1 MHERWC
7 FSFWHRHWH
16 DLWCD
21 VCWRCAR
28 QRHRACWE
36 ILFDGVDHLAPPPQA
51 CCTTQGTRG
60 HQGHPCSK
68 LIPSM
73 NDTFSAAVSGSL
85 DICCNSLLISAGVIF
100 EPRHWCLKRSILL
113 LTQNLLALKRSSGF
127 GHATKHCR
135 SGSES
140 GAVTRAWLTPPK
152 GWTFTFA
159 LLSKSFTN
167 SHIIDGNAHNLTS
180 PPSTRCVDTHT
191 HTHPV
196 RKQRSTSPGSH
207 RCTLLKPA
215 AT

>member
-1 MHERWC
+1 
-7 FSFWHRHWH
+7 
-16 DLWCD
+16 
-21 VCWRCAR
+21 
-28 QRHRACWE
+28 
-36 ILFDGVDHLAPPPQA
+36 
-51 CCTTQGTRG
+51 
-60 HQGHPCSK
+60 
-68 LIPSM
+68 M

-113 LTQNLLALKRSSGF
+113 LTQNLLVLKRSSGF
-127 GHATKHCR
+127 GHATTHCR

-140 GAVTRAWLTPPK
+140 GAATRAWLTPSK
-152 GWTFTFA
+152 GWTSTFA

-167 SHIIDGNAHNLTS
+167 SAMNFTSSLSLTHTHHWRKRS
-180 PPSTRCVDTHT
+180 QSYFTTKHALRGHT